1 MSTINTVIKNNGE
14 EVPFCA
20 DKANKMA
27 EWADNLGVCWSDV
40 LLKAFRGLTDR
51 CSTKD
56 IQMALVD
63 ECASRKDELHMEMAS
78 RLYTGTMY
86 KNAHGGFETRPDL
99 YDFYTDMVTSGVW
112 EEMDYDASEI
122 EFLDE
127 VMDHDKDLTYKY
139 STVKQITEKY
149 AKKRNGLNCETPQ
162 YTFMGIAMKVMEA
175 MPKERRLEDVIK
187 YYTALS
193 DLKINLPTP
202 FLAGLRTHFKGYA
215 SCAVWKGTDEA
226 KSLDVVTSIAY
237 DMTCASA
244 GLGGMIQ
251 TRSVGDSVRN
261 GTIKHTGKLP
271 YYRYIQGAVKATKQ
285 EQRGGG
291 GTIHYTTL
299 DPEIE
304 TLLRLKHPT
313 TVVEKQIRG
322 LDYSVGTNKYFAQ
335 VANEGGMWMLVS
347 YADSPDL
354 HEAQYGCSDKFRK
367 LYEAYEESDKPR
379 TYVDAAELRNLALN
393 QRSDTGRIY
402 FHWTDELNI
411 HTPFKESIYSLNL
424 CKEIGL
430 PTKPYS
436 HHRELDV
443 SDIKL
448 MKDIGEIALCFLSCI
463 VAGRVTEEEYEEI
476 AYYTALGIDNVI
488 DIMVYP
494 YPQLEVTAKARRSV
508 GIGVTNLAHY
518 MAVNGKSYKTLDGK
532 NFMHRHAEMH
542 SFYCH
547 KASLRLAKEKGVCE
561 WIGKTKYPDGWLP
574 IDTYNKNV
582 DTVHTQE
589 LLMDWEGLRKE
600 IIEVGGLRN
609 SVLEATPPAESSS
622 QASYTTNSLYPIRDY
637 YVEKKSGKLKVIFG
651 APDIDKPAVKDAYE
665 IAWDI
670 PAKDH
675 IDTYAIYQKFH
686 GQGISADTFVKFSD
700 FEGEVVPISHLIFM
714 YNYSTH
720 MGLKAWYYQNSKGG
734 IKVAAPTQVTGEPEE
749 DFEDDGGCAGGA
761 CKM

>member
-1 MSTINTVIKNNGE
+1 MATINTVVKGDGT
-14 EVPFCA
+14 EVPFDA
-20 DKANKMA
+20 DKPNKMA
-27 EWADNLGVCWSDV
+27 EWASNLGVCWSSVV
-40 LLKAFRGLTDR
+40 LAAFRGLTDR

-56 IQMALVD
+56 IQTALID
-63 ECASRKDELHMEMAS
+63 ECASRRDKAHMEMAA

-86 KNAHGGFETRPDL
+86 KNAHGGFEVRPDL
-99 YDFYTDMVTSGVW
+99 YDFYTDMVTSSIW

-122 EFLDE
+122 EYLGE
-127 VMDHDKDLTYKY
+127 ILDHDKDLNYKY
-139 STVKQITEKY
+139 STVKQITERY
-149 AKKRNGLNCETPQ
+149 SKKRNGLNCETPQ
-162 YTFMGIAMKVMEA
+162 FTFMGISMKVMEV

-187 YYTALS
+187 LYTYLS
-193 DLKINLPTP
+193 DLKINMPTP
-202 FLAGLRTHFKGYA
+202 FLSGLRTMFKGYA
-215 SCAVWKGTDEA
+215 SCAVWKGGDTA
-226 KSLDVVTSIAY
+226 KSLDIVTSIAY
-237 DMTCASA
+237 DMTCAGA

-261 GTIKHTGKLP
+261 GTIIHTGKLP

-291 GTIHYTTL
+291 GTVHYTAL

-322 LDYSVGTNKYFAQ
+322 LDYSVGTNKFFAE
-335 VANEGGMWMLVS
+335 VANNNGMWMLMS
-347 YADSPDL
+347 YADCPEL
-354 HEAQYGCSDKFRK
+354 HEALYGCSEKFAEIYK
-367 LYEAYEESDKPR
+367 EYERSVKPR
-379 TYVDAAELRNLALN
+379 TYIDAKDLLKLALN

-402 FHWTDELNI
+402 FHWTDELNL
-411 HTPFKESIYSLNL
+411 HTPFKETIYSLNL

-430 PTKPYS
+430 PTKEYLHP
-436 HHRELDV
+436 
-443 SDIKL
+443 
-448 MKDIGEIALCFLSCI
+448 KDLYDAEDRHDKGEIALCFLSCI
-463 VAGRVTEEEYEEI
+463 VAGRVTPEEYEDV
-476 AYYTALGIDNVI
+476 AYYTALAIDNVI
-488 DIMVYP
+488 DIMEYP
-494 YPQLEVTAKARRSV
+494 YPHLEMTAKARRSI
-508 GIGVTNLAHY
+508 GMGVTNLAHY
-518 MAVNGKSYKTLDGK
+518 MATEGQSYTSLSGK

-547 KASLRLAKEKGVCE
+547 KASLRLAKERGVCK
-561 WIGKTKYPDGWLP
+561 WINKTKYPQGWLP

-582 DTVHTQE
+582 DTIHTQE

-622 QASYTTNSLYPIRDY
+622 QASETTNSLYPIRDY
-637 YVEKKSGKLKVIFG
+637 YVEKVSGKIKLVFG
-651 APDIDKPAVKDAYE
+651 APDIDIPAVADAYE

-686 GQGISADTFVKFSD
+686 GQGISADIFVDFSKYED
-700 FEGEVVPISHLIFM
+700 ERVPVSDLIFN

-734 IKVAAPTQVTGEPEE
+734 LKVNSVAQTTDILEE
-749 DFEDDGGCAGGA
+749 DLEDDGGCAGGA